1 MVGRPGERK
10 KEKSEIGSV
19 GTGWRE
25 RVEER
30 VEEAGYVY
38 EALGGFYGGSK
49 IVDSKRERLA
59 IV

>member
-1 MVGRPGERK
+1 MSAQVGGRG
-10 KEKSEIGSV
+10 
-19 GTGWRE
+19 
-25 RVEER
+25 

>member
-19 GTGWRE
+19 GTGWRGG
-25 RVEER
+25 